1 MNFFLVE
8 LFGLQLDLENFLQ
21 FIFLL
26 WTLNFFLVELF
37 GLQLDLE
44 IFSTIYFLTLNFGF
58 EHRFEVDLQ
67 VGIA

>member
-8 LFGLQLDLENFLQ
+8 LIGFQLDFENILQ

-37 GLQLDLE
+37 GLQLDLK
-44 IFSTIYFLTLNFGF
+44 IFSTIYFLTLDFGF
-58 EHRFEVDLQ
+58 EY
-67 VGIA
+67 